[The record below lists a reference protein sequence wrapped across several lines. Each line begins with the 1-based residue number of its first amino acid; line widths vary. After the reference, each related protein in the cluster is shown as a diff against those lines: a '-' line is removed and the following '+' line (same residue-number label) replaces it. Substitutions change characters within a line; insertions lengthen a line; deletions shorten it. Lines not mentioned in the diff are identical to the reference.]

1 MNPDSAPRPKDRP
14 PPLPHRPG
22 HPDLGLTCLPEI
34 GLSLA
39 DHGLIGT
46 VRWRLLAY
54 QYGAF
59 WAGLLQGWQP
69 NYAAQP
75 VLMFVSHALLHTGP
89 VHLIGN
95 MLGLAWLGA
104 RITARWGQAGL
115 LWVYGVALLGGAA
128 GFGLLSQNPAPMLGA
143 SGAVFG
149 LAAAW
154 ILAGWRDRQQSGQ
167 PGWAAL
173 RPALGLTFVLALFN
187 LIIWVLENGQLAWE
201 THLGGFLA
209 GACAAAV
216 LERWHR
222 PARPDRKTA
231 DTHGPARTGQAGSET
246 CGLTPGPPGS
256 PGTTT
261 AATVVPC
268 RAAWPALAKIR
279 S

>member
-1 MNPDSAPRPKDRP
+1 MRPDSAPRPKDRP
-14 PPLPHRPG
+14 PHRLGQPDQPG
-22 HPDLGLTCLPEI
+22 QPDQRPQRRLLRRQWALILLIVLTCLPEI

-128 GFGLLSQNPAPMLGA
+128 GFGLLSQNPAPMIGA

-154 ILAGWRDRQQSGQ
+154 ILAGWRDRQQGGQ

-173 RPALGLTFVLALFN
+173 RPALGLTLVLALFN
-187 LIIWVLENGQLAWE
+187 GVIWVLENGQLAWE

-222 PARPDRKTA
+222 PARPDRPDRKTA
-231 DTHGPARTGQAGSET
+231 DPPLPGQN
-246 CGLTPGPPGS
+246 
-256 PGTTT
+256 
-261 AATVVPC
+261 
-268 RAAWPALAKIR
+268 R
-279 S
+279 SGGV